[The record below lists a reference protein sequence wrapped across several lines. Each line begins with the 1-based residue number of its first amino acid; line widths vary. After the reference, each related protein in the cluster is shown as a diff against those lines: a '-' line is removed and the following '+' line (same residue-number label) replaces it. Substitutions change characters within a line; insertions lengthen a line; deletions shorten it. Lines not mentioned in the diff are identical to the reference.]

1 MFKNTGKGRCFY
13 GFFVV
18 CIISYEIFCIILFLG
33 GFCCFVFNFL
43 TESVGFYIVKDDKS
57 TWKGNM
63 THIIAF
69 ANQKGGVGKTTTA
82 INIGASLAAIKKRVL
97 LVDLDQQGNAG
108 TGLGFERASHRQSV
122 YGVIMGT
129 ANVADNI
136 LSTAVPGLHLLPSSQ
151 ALAGADI
158 DLLDMPNREYR
169 LRDALQ
175 PVLDYYDYILLD
187 CPPALGYL
195 TINALTAADSV
206 VVPLQCEFFA
216 LEGVQQLTDTI
227 SIVRD
232 KWNPGLEILGVL
244 LTMYDKRYGVTRAVD
259 DDVRAT
265 FGDTV
270 FKTVVPRNVRV
281 SEAPS
286 HGKPA
291 LFYDFNSTGAQ
302 AYLRVATEVVQ
313 RTTGGIDGE

>member
-1 MFKNTGKGRCFY
+1 
-13 GFFVV
+13 
-18 CIISYEIFCIILFLG
+18 
-33 GFCCFVFNFL
+33 
-43 TESVGFYIVKDDKS
+43 
-57 TWKGNM
+57 M
-63 THIIAF
+63 TQIIAF

-82 INIGASLAAIKKRVL
+82 INLGASLAAIKQRVL

-108 TGLGFERASHRQSV
+108 TGLGFERGGHTQNV
-122 YGVIMGT
+122 YDVIMGVSP
-129 ANVADNI
+129 AAENI

-158 DLLDMPNREYR
+158 DLLDVPNREFC
-169 LRDALQ
+169 LRNALL
-175 PVLDYYDYILLD
+175 PIMEHYDYILLD

-195 TINALTAADSV
+195 TVNALTAADMV
-206 VVPLQCEFFA
+206 IIPMQCEFYS
-216 LEGVQQLTDTI
+216 LEGIQQLTDTI
-227 SIVRD
+227 SVVRER
-232 KWNPGLEILGVL
+232 WNPNLSILGVL
-244 LTMYDKRYGVTRAVD
+244 LTMYDRRYGLTRAVD
-259 DDVRAT
+259 EDVRKT
-265 FGDTV
+265 FGDLV

-313 RTTGGIDGE
+313 RTTGGINGN

>member
-1 MFKNTGKGRCFY
+1 MF
-13 GFFVV
+13 
-18 CIISYEIFCIILFLG
+18 
-33 GFCCFVFNFL
+33 FNFL
-43 TESVGFYIVKDDKS
+43 LLTESGAFFILMMKKR
-57 TWKGNM
+57 KGNM

-108 TGLGFERASHRQSV
+108 TGLGFERASHKQSV

-129 ANVADNI
+129 ANAADNI

-158 DLLDMPNREYR
+158 DLLDMGNREYR

-195 TINALTAADSV
+195 TINALTAANSV
-206 VVPLQCEFFA
+206 IIPLQCEFFA

-232 KWNPGLEILGVL
+232 KWNPGIEILGVL
-244 LTMYDKRYGVTRAVD
+244 LTMYDKRYGLTRAVD

-302 AYLRVATEVVQ
+302 AYLRVATEVVE

>member
-1 MFKNTGKGRCFY
+1 MEG
-13 GFFVV
+13 
-18 CIISYEIFCIILFLG
+18 E
-33 GFCCFVFNFL
+33 
-43 TESVGFYIVKDDKS
+43 
-57 TWKGNM
+57 M
-63 THIIAF
+63 TRIIAF

-108 TGLGFERASHRQSV
+108 TGLGFCRADHRQSI

-129 ANVADNI
+129 ARACDNI
-136 LSTAVPGLHLLPSSQ
+136 LTTAVPGLHLLPASQ
-151 ALAGADI
+151 ALAGADV
-158 DLLDMPNREYR
+158 DLLDMPNREFK

-175 PVLDYYDYILLD
+175 PILEYYDYILLD

-195 TINALTAADSV
+195 TINALTTADSV
-206 VVPLQCEFFA
+206 IVPLQCEFFA

-227 SIVRD
+227 SVVKS
-232 KWNPGLEILGVL
+232 KWNPDLDILGVL
-244 LTMYDKRYGVTRAVD
+244 LTMYDRRYGLTRAVE
-259 DDVRAT
+259 DDVRNT
-265 FGDTV
+265 FGDLV
-270 FKTVVPRNVRV
+270 FQTVVPRNVRV

-302 AYLRVATEVVQ
+302 AYLRVATELVH
-313 RTTGGIDGE
+313 RTTGE